1 MEFKIRLAD
10 VNIAVNSMHD
20 EVFRLCRDYLTD
32 GTTDFYVSPAPAD
45 IALERVKNLHEAEVE
60 GILPVNYPDSYLET
74 LAVYRK
80 IAVEMLGHDTFLLH
94 GAVIAVNDKA
104 WLFTAPSGTG
114 KTTHIRLW
122 LDHIEGSYVVNGDKP
137 LIRIG
142 EEVTAYGTPWAGK
155 EGIGTAYVSRILINI
170 IVGQQQEKLWLL
182 VSVMVGMLLLSLV
195 LSSVNSYINARI
207 SIYVNNDIQS
217 GIFDRIMDAR
227 WKELSSYASGDL
239 LNRFNGDVGTIASNA
254 INWIP
259 NLVINIYTFI
269 ATLIVLWRLDYIMA
283 LIAFMSAPVLLAL
296 SRFIMRRMKEYR
308 KRVLDLNS
316 RMMSFEVET
325 FFNFDMIKSF
335 GIFGYYSKKLREWQ
349 QRYKE
354 YNLDYNR
361 FQIKSNI
368 LLTLL
373 TSVVS
378 MSAFAYCLYRLWT
391 GQIMYGDMTFFLQQR
406 SALSSRF
413 NSLVGTIP
421 GMLNS
426 SVSAHRIRELMDL
439 PCEEH
444 DAEKAELLEKQIGS
458 GITVN
463 MHGVTFGYDE
473 NKNVYHE
480 SDFRV
485 SSGEIVAVMAESG
498 GGKTTLIRLLLGM
511 LDPQEGNVTLKSGSG
526 EEFPMNSDLRRFF
539 AYVPQG
545 NTLFSGTVADNMRIV
560 NENASDEAIIAA
572 LKNACAWEFVS
583 QMPDGINSTLGERGR
598 GLSEGQAQRI
608 AIARAL
614 LRNSPIL
621 LLDEA
626 TSALDRDTEERVL
639 HNIMESHPD
648 RLMILS
654 THRPAALRLCDRI
667 YKIGDGKISEI
678 TLEEAQTV
686 NVQISEKPA
695 VKNRDLSPS
704 QISMP
709 MAPPEKDTIKN
720 NTNEGWW
727 NT

>member
-1 MEFKIRLAD
+1 MSEKKQKKFLYKKGDPIEQKSLYKKIEKKDKKIVYTGINKL
-10 VNIAVNSMHD
+10 
-20 EVFRLCRDYLTD
+20 FRNDNVQLLWDSLHD
-32 GTTDFYVSPAPAD
+32 GTIREFLDDWKWIFSYSKKYRWIVIFYT
-45 IALERVKNLHEAEVE
+45 IL
-60 GILPVNYPDSYLET
+60 GIV
-74 LAVYRK
+74 
-80 IAVEMLGHDTFLLH
+80 
-94 GAVIAVNDKA
+94 
-104 WLFTAPSGTG
+104 
-114 KTTHIRLW
+114 
-122 LDHIEGSYVVNGDKP
+122 GS
-137 LIRIG
+137 
-142 EEVTAYGTPWAGK
+142 TMS
-155 EGIGTAYVSRILINI
+155 IGTAYVSRILINI

-207 SIYVNNDIQS
+207 SIYVNNDIQA

-227 WKELSSYASGDL
+227 WKELSNYASGDL

-439 PCEEH
+439 PREEH

-458 GITVN
+458 GNGITVN
-463 MHGVTFGYDE
+463 MSNVSFGYDE
-473 NKNVYHE
+473 RKNVYHE

-545 NTLFSGTVADNMRIV
+545 NTLFSGTIADNMRIV
-560 NENASDEAIIAA
+560 NENASDEAIIEA

-583 QMPDGINSTLGERGR
+583 QMPDGINSMLGERGR